1 MAKMVAMIFVF
12 PSLWYLCT
20 LSIVGTQIPNTDVL
34 RNWVN
39 RPEAG
44 RKEGEREGRREVGG
58 TDGEQLK

>member
-1 MAKMVAMIFVF
+1 MVVMIFVF
-12 PSLWYLCT
+12 PSLWCLCT
-20 LSIVGTQIPNTDVL
+20 LGIVGTQILNTDGL
-34 RNWVN
+34 CNWVN

>member
-44 RKEGEREGRREVGG
+44 RKEGEREGRREV
-58 TDGEQLK
+58 